1 MMKFSDIR
9 LGKKEG
15 KRTNLLRGVK
25 LWVRENLNH
34 RKKWFAIA
42 LAFMLLELVFMI
54 GPDGWLR
61 GEQVSGLSGEG
72 SWALEQSDGDGQ
84 AVCQVFR
91 PRHRNLD
98 RIGIVVTSGTPAYDG
113 NASVTVTDRDEN
125 ILFETEIPYT
135 ELSYG
140 RYTDI
145 PVNLTLAR
153 NQEYYLT
160 VRLEKSAEGIQPYV
174 GVCGTET
181 RIYENRELL
190 CGHVVE
196 DTQLL
201 TRYSYSHAVSGRQIM
216 RILLLAIATA
226 LLAAVS
232 IPNVSGLKEIA
243 GTALLLLIPYILG
256 RRLELLTVY
265 PDGLLPQA
273 MMWNTRIMFILELVL
288 LLCIQSV
295 SAAVV
300 ISDVVLV
307 VLYSANY
314 FVYAYR
320 GVALKLTDLKA
331 VRTAA
336 QVVSGYD
343 LTPNIHLAMA
353 WAIAALIAVAGWKL
367 RGKAEKHRKV
377 TKRIVAGKA
386 AMFVG
391 GVLLAAGAVH
401 TFIYTDFLEEKG
413 FKNLQG
419 WAKEYIYFYDG
430 YLVGSCI
437 DIKNMHEIL
446 GNAPSGYS
454 KQYAEEILE
463 RYKSREPGTAQ
474 TEELPHVILIMN
486 ESFSDLRALGDLEI
500 SEENL
505 GNFYGLRENTVRGN
519 VNASV
524 LGGGTSN
531 SEFEVLTG
539 CTMGFFPQSYYPYE
553 ECLARPTDSLVSIFN
568 AYGYQT
574 YSMHPETRGNWYRTY
589 VYEQL
594 GFDRSLW
601 IEDFEGAETIHYG
614 VSDIETYK
622 KIENLFENREKD
634 EKLFIF
640 DVTVQNH
647 GGYTYEDNCAYNV
660 KSVNV
665 PSEEADRYLSL
676 VRESDEAFAQ
686 LISYFAQVEEKVV
699 ICMFGDHQPRFSD
712 GSFYNT
718 LYDLTEG
725 LTGTDILFNQYKT
738 PFVIWA
744 NYDIS
749 EMEDL
754 DISMNYLGALLLD
767 TIGVE
772 GSAYFNFLLELM
784 EDYPVITINGYK
796 DKNGNVFEWSG
807 TKEEFLE
814 YRILQYEFLF
824 D

>member
-9 LGKKEG
+9 LKERTEDMTKKFSWVSQW
-15 KRTNLLRGVK
+15 VK
-25 LWVRENLNH
+25 ENLYH
-34 RKKWFAIA
+34 RKKWFAMSFVF
-42 LAFMLLELVFMI
+42 LLLELFLMI
-54 GPDGWLR
+54 GPHGWLR
-61 GEQVSGLSGEG
+61 GEEVSGLSGEG
-72 SWALEQSDGDGQ
+72 SWGLEQSDGDGQ

-91 PRHRNLD
+91 PQYRNLD
-98 RIGIVVTSGTPAYDG
+98 RIGIVITAETPAFDG
-113 NASVTVTDRDEN
+113 DATVTVSDRDEN
-125 ILFETEIPYT
+125 ILFETEIPYA
-135 ELSYG
+135 EMWYG
-140 RYTDI
+140 GYTDI
-145 PVNLTLAR
+145 PVNLTLSR
-153 NQEYYLT
+153 NQEYYLS
-160 VRLEKSAEGIQPYV
+160 VRLDKSAEGIQPHV

-181 RIYENRELL
+181 KIYENRKLL
-190 CGHVVE
+190 CDGEIE

-201 TRYSYSHAVSGRQIM
+201 TRYTYSHAVSGPKM
-216 RILLLAIATA
+216 MKILLLAIATA

-232 IPNVSGLKEIA
+232 IPNVRGIKEIA
-243 GTALLLLIPYILG
+243 GMMLLLLIPYVLG
-256 RRLELLTVY
+256 RRLELLTVNQ
-265 PDGLLPQA
+265 DGLLPQA
-273 MMWNTRIMFILELVL
+273 MTWNMGIMYILELVL
-288 LLCIQSV
+288 LLCTQSV
-295 SAAVV
+295 SAAAV

-320 GVALKLTDLKA
+320 GVALKITDLKA
-331 VRTAA
+331 AKTAA

-353 WAIAALIAVAGWKL
+353 WGIAALIAVAGWKI
-367 RGKAEKHRKV
+367 HRKAIKRRKI
-377 TKRIVAGKA
+377 TKGILVGRIAVFAG
-386 AMFVG
+386 G
-391 GVLLAAGAVH
+391 ILLAAGSIH
-401 TFIYTDFLEEKG
+401 MLINTDLLEEKG
-413 FKNLQG
+413 FKNLHG
-419 WAKEYIYFYDG
+419 WSKDYIYFYDG

-437 DIKNMHEIL
+437 DIKNTRDIL
-446 GNAPSGYS
+446 GNAPLRYS

-463 RYKSREPGTAQ
+463 RYEPRKQGTAGA
-474 TEELPHVILIMN
+474 EDMPHVILIMN
-486 ESFSDLRALGDLEI
+486 ESFSDLRVLGDLEI

-505 GNFYGLRENTVRGN
+505 ENFYGLRENTVRGN

-524 LGGGTSN
+524 LGGGTAN

-539 CTMGFFPQSYYPYE
+539 CSMGFFPQSYYPYE

-568 AYGYQT
+568 AYGYKT
-574 YSMHPETRGNWYRTY
+574 YSMHPESKGNWFRAY
-589 VYEQL
+589 VYAQL
-594 GFDRSLW
+594 GFDKSLW

-614 VSDIETYK
+614 VSDIETYRE
-622 KIENLFENREKD
+622 IENLFEGREKG
-634 EKLFIF
+634 ERLFIF

-647 GGYTYEDNCAYNV
+647 GGYTYEDNCAYDV

-665 PSEEADRYLSL
+665 PSKEAGSYLSL
-676 VRESDEAFAQ
+676 IRESDEAFAQ
-686 LISYFAQVEEKVV
+686 LISYFAQEEEKVV
-699 ICMFGDHQPRFSD
+699 ICMFGDHQPRFAD

-725 LTGTDILFNQYKT
+725 LTAADILFNQYKT

-749 EMEDL
+749 EREGL
-754 DISMNYLGALLLD
+754 DISMNYLGAVLLD

-796 DKNGNVFEWSG
+796 DNSGNVFEWSG

-814 YRILQYEFLF
+814 YRVLQYKFLF